1 MYKCQP
7 PRKSKPIFFITLVS
21 TVLACA
27 FLYVGNELQIA
38 KGLMQLAALFLIVFG
53 LYGVIRFALSD
64 MIYSVS
70 DTQFSVTKVT
80 GNKTK
85 ELCCLNLETA
95 IDLCDAD
102 EYKQKYAKTVSRRYD
117 YHQNLFTKTYFY
129 IFEFNGKN
137 FAMRFEP
144 NEQFLSIMREKI
156 SSAVSRQKMSSEP
169 DLHTSD

>member
-7 PRKSKPIFFITLVS
+7 PRKSKPIFIITVVS

-27 FLYVGNELQIA
+27 LLYVGNELQIA
-38 KGLMQLAALFLIVFG
+38 KGLMQFAALFLIVFG
-53 LYGVIRFALSD
+53 LYAVIRFALSD

-70 DTQFSVTKVT
+70 DTQFSVTRVT

-85 ELCCLNLETA
+85 ELCCLDLETA
-95 IDLCDAD
+95 IDLCGAD
-102 EYKQKYAKTVSRRYD
+102 EYKQKYAKAVSRRFD
-117 YHQNLFTKTYFY
+117 YHQNLFAKTYFY

-144 NEQFLSIMREKI
+144 NEQFLGIMREKV
-156 SSAVSRQKMSSEP
+156 SNAVSRRKTSSEE
-169 DLHTSD
+169 DLHMSD